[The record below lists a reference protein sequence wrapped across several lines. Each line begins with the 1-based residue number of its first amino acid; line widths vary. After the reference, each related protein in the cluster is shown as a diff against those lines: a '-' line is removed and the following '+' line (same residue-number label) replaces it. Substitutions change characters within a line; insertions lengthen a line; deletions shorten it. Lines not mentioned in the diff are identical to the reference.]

1 MSENPAT
8 GFLNLPPNILRGCMK
23 QASCCGANGFWICG
37 TEARACNDGAQS
49 SLVNAFT
56 LNLCDPYWFPV
67 CHLERATQWM
77 ANQKLLIPLQ
87 SLDLKNMCPQCVIPF
102 LDSYHDSKRIKVLKR
117 IWCYTEIYCNPKGSE
132 TSQDGTLQTWVV
144 PPSVWLASPRQ
155 LEQQHA
161 APMSTHRF
169 STKTLVISRPKRQF
183 RPKILS
189 NWVGT
194 GKQTGKTLGL
204 WVLRKW
210 EGKWNIFD
218 PSTWQQ
224 FIYVPK
230 RALRSGGSSFN
241 RATARRHTCR
251 YLGPSAA
258 SPLSISFDVTSP
270 GLQLIRLGT
279 AIASEGLGLGSSRFY
294 SPLRPLSS
302 PSFQLPCAALAHRF
316 RRLKQPP

>member
-1 MSENPAT
+1 
-8 GFLNLPPNILRGCMK
+8 
-23 QASCCGANGFWICG
+23 
-37 TEARACNDGAQS
+37 
-49 SLVNAFT
+49 
-56 LNLCDPYWFPV
+56 
-67 CHLERATQWM
+67 M

-117 IWCYTEIYCNPKGSE
+117 IGRYTEIYCNPKGSE

-204 WVLRKW
+204 LIKSCVSERENETSSTPVL
-210 EGKWNIFD
+210 GSNSYI
-218 PSTWQQ
+218 
-224 FIYVPK
+224 IYVPK

-251 YLGPSAA
+251 
-258 SPLSISFDVTSP
+258 
-270 GLQLIRLGT
+270 
-279 AIASEGLGLGSSRFY
+279 
-294 SPLRPLSS
+294 
-302 PSFQLPCAALAHRF
+302 
-316 RRLKQPP
+316 

>member
-1 MSENPAT
+1 M
-8 GFLNLPPNILRGCMK
+8 
-23 QASCCGANGFWICG
+23 
-37 TEARACNDGAQS
+37 
-49 SLVNAFT
+49 
-56 LNLCDPYWFPV
+56 
-67 CHLERATQWM
+67 
-77 ANQKLLIPLQ
+77 
-87 SLDLKNMCPQCVIPF
+87 
-102 LDSYHDSKRIKVLKR
+102 
-117 IWCYTEIYCNPKGSE
+117 
-132 TSQDGTLQTWVV
+132 V

-183 RPKILS
+183 RPKIIS

-204 WVLRKW
+204 LIKSCVSER
-210 EGKWNIFD
+210 ENETS
-218 PSTWQQ
+218 ST
-224 FIYVPK
+224 P
-230 RALRSGGSSFN
+230 LLGSNSYMFQN
-241 RATARRHTCR
+241 APCGLVGPASTGPLHVATPVVIEARQRH
-251 YLGPSAA
+251 
-258 SPLSISFDVTSP
+258 LSISFDVTSP

-294 SPLRPLSS
+294 SPLLPLSS